1 MRNATANMM
10 RPSLQQRP
18 SISNRPCCS
27 LGRAPRRAAR
37 VSAALVEN
45 STSAPSKTESNGDG
59 APDVEE
65 SEKAFDDAYTIANLS
80 LEQVQELISTVSE
93 ETDIAEVHLKL
104 NDIEVKFRR
113 SAGNMPVPVPPVMPM
128 PIAPVEASESASDAE
143 VLMDTSIDT
152 DTEDATLT
160 LVPVTSMKVGTFRRC
175 RYVNTKQV
183 GKSPI
188 VTSGSSVKAGQ
199 ALAFI
204 EQLGTF
210 SPVEAPMNGEVVN
223 VLLEEGDPV
232 AYDQELFELN
242 PSMASSGSRIK

>member
-1 MRNATANMM
+1 MM
-10 RPSLQQRP
+10 RIGLPPRK
-18 SISNRPCCS
+18 SISTKPCCL
-27 LGRAPRRAAR
+27 LGRTPHRDAR
-37 VSAALVEN
+37 LSAALVEN
-45 STSAPSKTESNGDG
+45 STSAASKPESNGDS
-59 APDVEE
+59 APDDKEP
-65 SEKAFDDAYTIANLS
+65 EKQYEDAYTIENLS
-80 LEQVQELISTVSE
+80 LEQIQELISTVSE
-93 ETDIAEVHLKL
+93 ETDVAEVHLKL

-113 SAGNMPVPVPPVMPM
+113 SAGSMPVPAAPVAVMPA
-128 PIAPVEASESASDAE
+128 APEAAFEAEAST
-143 VLMDTSIDT
+143 DTLNDTVDT

-160 LVPVTSMKVGTFRRC
+160 LVPVTSVKVGTFRRC

>member
-1 MRNATANMM
+1 M
-10 RPSLQQRP
+10 RPGCLQQRHATTG
-18 SISNRPCCS
+18 RPCCP
-27 LGRAPRRAAR
+27 LGRASRREAR
-37 VSAALVEN
+37 ASAALVEN
-45 STSAPSKTESNGDG
+45 STSAPSKPESNGDG
-59 APDVEE
+59 AQDVEE
-65 SEKAFDDAYTIANLS
+65 PEKVYDDAYTIANLS

-104 NDIEVKFRR
+104 NDVEVKFRR
-113 SAGNMPVPVPPVMPM
+113 TAGNMPVPA
-128 PIAPVEASESASDAE
+128 APVAMAMPADSVAADEAAVPADTLTDAAS
-143 VLMDTSIDT
+143 MDT

-160 LVPVTSMKVGTFRRC
+160 LVPVTSVKVGTFRRC

-183 GKSPI
+183 GKTPI
-188 VTSGSSVKAGQ
+188 VTSGSGVKAGQ